1 MQKKKRITQCESCA
15 YYDYDEDVDTY
26 VCGINLEEDDLV
38 RYYQGLNSSCP
49 YYSFYDEY
57 KIVQKQN

>member
-15 YYDYDEDVDTY
+15 YYDYDEDVDAY

-38 RYYQGLNSSCP
+38 RYYQGSNSSCP